1 MSFSHRLAAG
11 YDLLK
16 RYGSV
21 FRFFWVERKSLET
34 GLFNEQEAEFL
45 PAALS
50 LQERPLSPAARLTG
64 RLLMSLVLVALLW
77 SILGRIDI
85 VVNGGGKIITS
96 GRTKTLAS
104 VDVASVRALHVH
116 EGQAVRA
123 GEVLIELDTAS
134 LDAERD
140 KAEGEATAAT
150 LLAARSQALI
160 TAVDTLKPPLL
171 PRLES
176 VPQLQQQAAQRHLE
190 EQYRDFRAKLTR
202 IDGEIKRYGQ
212 ALPLAAQRASDFKEL
227 SQNKDVSLHAY
238 MEKEQAR
245 IDLEGQL
252 ASARHQRAEL
262 ITQTRKEA
270 EDALAEGR
278 RVAAASR
285 QDALRA
291 DSHSRLLKLT
301 APVDGTVQQLT
312 VHTVGGV
319 VPAAQPLMLV
329 VPREDTVEVEAML
342 ENKDIGFVLVGQ
354 EAAVKID
361 AFEYTKYGTV
371 PARVSHVSH
380 DAIQDEK
387 RGLIYAVKVV
397 LDRSSLMVDGREM
410 SLSPGMSVNVEI
422 KTGNRRIIEYVLSP
436 LIRHQRESLRE
447 R

>member
-1 MSFSHRLAAG
+1 MNLMHRLAAG
-11 YDLLK
+11 CELLK
-16 RYGSV
+16 RYATV
-21 FRFFWVERKSLET
+21 FRFFWQARKSMAT

-45 PAALS
+45 PGALA

-64 RLLMSLVLVALLW
+64 RLLMTLVLAALVW

-140 KAEGEATAAT
+140 KATGEVVAAS
-150 LLAARSQALI
+150 LIAARSLALLKAI
-160 TAVDTLKPPLL
+160 DRLKPPLL
-171 PRLES
+171 SGIDGVPES
-176 VPQLQQQAAQRHLE
+176 QRQAAQRHVE

-212 ALPLAAQRASDFKEL
+212 ALPLATQRARDFREL
-227 SQNKDVSLHAY
+227 SETRDVSVHAY
-238 MEKEQAR
+238 LEKEQAR

-252 ASARHQRAEL
+252 AAARHQRAEL
-262 ITQTRKEA
+262 IAQSKKEA
-270 EDALAEGR
+270 EDVLVEGR
-278 RVAAASR
+278 RVADASR

-291 DSHSRLLKLT
+291 DSHSRLLTLT
-301 APVDGTVQQLT
+301 APVDGTVQQLA

-342 ENKDIGFVLVGQ
+342 ENKDIGFVRVGQ

-380 DAIQDEK
+380 DAIEDEK
-387 RGLIYAVKVV
+387 KGLIYAVKVV
-397 LDRSSLMVDGREM
+397 LDRSSLMVDDREA
-410 SLSPGMSVNVEI
+410 LLTPGMSVNVEI